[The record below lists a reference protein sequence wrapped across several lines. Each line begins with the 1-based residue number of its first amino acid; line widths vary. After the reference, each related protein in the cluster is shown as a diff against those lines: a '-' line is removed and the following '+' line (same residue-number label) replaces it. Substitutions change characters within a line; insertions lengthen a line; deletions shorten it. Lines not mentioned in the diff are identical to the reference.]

1 MCENSETVGTYWSAT
16 EKYPSESEL
25 FSHVNENS
33 SDRSTFQIRKKNRRF
48 RLTALTLVWFLCD
61 VKNLHHCSKSVGDI
75 ELGVVVNLHS
85 SHHSHHGL
93 GGYSKL
99 INGLRAAASGAFVC

>member
-1 MCENSETVGTYWSAT
+1 MWDV
-16 EKYPSESEL
+16 YPG
-25 FSHVNENS
+25 VV
-33 SDRSTFQIRKKNRRF
+33 
-48 RLTALTLVWFLCD
+48 A
-61 VKNLHHCSKSVGDI
+61 NLHT
-75 ELGVVVNLHS
+75 

>member
-1 MCENSETVGTYWSAT
+1 MCNFHFDAALVFPCLYQVIFSFAEGSPLIPMQTHANKKL
-16 EKYPSESEL
+16 KYQKKKKIPSM
-25 FSHVNENS
+25 
-33 SDRSTFQIRKKNRRF
+33 
-48 RLTALTLVWFLCD
+48 WD
-61 VKNLHHCSKSVGDI
+61 VYPD
-75 ELGVVVNLHS
+75 VVVNLHT